1 MTSVTLISVM
11 EILGEWKAACGHP
24 HNGTVFSNEEDVLWM
39 LNEGRLTQ
47 HSTYCMKPQKRSSR
61 RGKTT
66 HSGGKSEQ
74 GCLAD
79 EWNRHEGEVTS
90 GCSSNLWTEPL
101 SRNKKHQK
109 GQMPDI
115 SGTESNGLE
124 KDLPLFQS
132 QM

>member
-1 MTSVTLISVM
+1 MNNVMTSVTLISVM

-47 HSTYCMKPQKRSSR
+47 HRTYCMKPQKRSSR

-90 GCSSNLWTEPL
+90 GCSSTC
-101 SRNKKHQK
+101 
-109 GQMPDI
+109 GQNP
-115 SGTESNGLE
+115 
-124 KDLPLFQS
+124 
-132 QM
+132 